1 MTKSNIPKTARGWSK
16 RGIEALMLKQ
26 ELTFGAFWR
35 LVDNVL

>member
-1 MTKSNIPKTARGWSK
+1 MTKTNMRKTAKCWSK

-35 LVDNVL
+35 LVER